1 MKIIH
6 AISAMVLFGVMMGV
20 AMLPVAFADQHTAAV
35 IIQQEPAAYDCHEP
49 NGCYFM
55 PDPVTISAGGE
66 VTWTTSTNEPHM
78 IIGGSPA
85 SGPNGTFDSMLIW
98 LGDKFTYKFEEVGEY
113 PYFCNVHPFLQGTV
127 IVQEADAATDD
138 GMADHHGEA
147 VDGPEMSEPGGG
159 CLVATAA
166 YGTETA
172 PQIQRLR
179 EIRDQNILSTGAGSS
194 FIAAFNGIYYAFS
207 PAVADM
213 ERENPLIKGAVL
225 VAIQPILASL
235 HIMEHADTE
244 SEVIV
249 YGVLVILLNVAM
261 YIAGP
266 VLAVLWLP
274 KAAAGR
280 GGSRESLR
288 RTAQAGRLAGRRAGV
303 AGRAPALD

>member
-1 MKIIH
+1 MKFLLVLALLAPTLAFAESQTGATDGGILDLRIAYDDIAPETDQIILIEFVNPTTEKVQVH
-6 AISAMVLFGVMMGV
+6 IDYDIRMTLDGAEILATPLIHSSEGIVRGLKAPFPSAGEYVLDIGVEGILFQPISRETASFVIPVGV
-20 AMLPVAFADQHTAAV
+20 A
-35 IIQQEPAAYDCHEP
+35 
-49 NGCYFM
+49 
-55 PDPVTISAGGE
+55 SAQTG
-66 VTWTTSTNEPHM
+66 
-78 IIGGSPA
+78 
-85 SGPNGTFDSMLIW
+85 
-98 LGDKFTYKFEEVGEY
+98 
-113 PYFCNVHPFLQGTV
+113 
-127 IVQEADAATDD
+127 
-138 GMADHHGEA
+138 
-147 VDGPEMSEPGGG
+147 EPGGG

-179 EIRDQNILSTGAGSS
+179 EIRDQHVLSTDAGSS

-249 YGVLVILLNVAM
+249 YGMLVILLNVAM

-274 KAAAGR
+274 KAAARR